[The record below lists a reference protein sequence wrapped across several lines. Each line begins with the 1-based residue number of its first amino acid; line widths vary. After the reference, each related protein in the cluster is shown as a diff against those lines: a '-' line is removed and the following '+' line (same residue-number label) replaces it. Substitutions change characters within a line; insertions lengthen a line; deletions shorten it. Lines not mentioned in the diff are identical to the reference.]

1 MESGVMPDSHIDAHA
16 LAAELSPMFDQLLAD
31 HRDELIQKAGGKVR
45 RWLVAQIIPLLRNY
59 ETVALEMAIAL
70 FAWKFEKM
78 TIGEIVNALFSI
90 RASSPVVGAALKQR
104 AVGATRKRNKE

>member
-1 MESGVMPDSHIDAHA
+1 MPDSHIDAHA
-16 LAAELSPMFDQLLAD
+16 LAAELSPMFDQLLAE

-45 RWLVAQIIPLLRNY
+45 RWVVAQIIPLLRNY

-90 RASSPVVGAALKQR
+90 RASSPTVGSALK
-104 AVGATRKRNKE
+104 VKRRLADRR

>member
-1 MESGVMPDSHIDAHA
+1 MADSHIDAHA
-16 LAAELSPMFDQLLAD
+16 LAAELSPKFDELLTE
-31 HRDELIQKAGGKVR
+31 HRDELIQKAGGKMR

-70 FAWKFEKM
+70 FAWKFENM

-90 RASSPVVGAALKQR
+90 RASSPVVWAALKER
-104 AVGATRKRNKE
+104 SPKEKPKSGRR